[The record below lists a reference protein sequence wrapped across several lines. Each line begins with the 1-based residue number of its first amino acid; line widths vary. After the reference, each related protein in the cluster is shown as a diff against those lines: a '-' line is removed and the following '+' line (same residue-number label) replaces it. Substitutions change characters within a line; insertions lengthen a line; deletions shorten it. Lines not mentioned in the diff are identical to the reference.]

1 MSNNPPYP
9 PPGEQPP
16 YGPPPGQGQPQG
28 EYPQSGYPQGGY
40 PPGGYPQSGY
50 PQSAPPQG
58 PPGYGQ
64 QQPYG
69 PPGQPA
75 YGAPYGQPGYGQPP
89 SPSKRW
95 YQRWW
100 VWLVAA
106 LALLI
111 VAFIVLVAI
120 FGSNKYQLES
130 KIKDAFK
137 EQGVSATNVHCPNTI
152 DTNAG
157 NSYTCSADIDGAQ
170 RTLDVNFDSDQHFM
184 VRIQS

>member
-28 EYPQSGYPQGGY
+28 GYPQGGY
-40 PPGGYPQSGY
+40 PPSGY
-50 PQSAPPQG
+50 PQGGPPQG

-69 PPGQPA
+69 QPG
-75 YGAPYGQPGYGQPP
+75 YGAPYGPPGYGQPGYGQPP

-100 VWLVAA
+100 VWVVAG
-106 LALLI
+106 LAFLI

-137 EQGVSATNVHCPNTI
+137 QQGVSVTNVQCPNTI